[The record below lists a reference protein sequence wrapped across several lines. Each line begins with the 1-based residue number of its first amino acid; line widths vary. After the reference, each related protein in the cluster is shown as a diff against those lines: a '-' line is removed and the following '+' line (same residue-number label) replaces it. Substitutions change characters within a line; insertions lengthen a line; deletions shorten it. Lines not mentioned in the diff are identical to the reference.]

1 MSGIVR
7 FPPGAC
13 RTTRPPACLTK
24 VDFRLLGP
32 LEIGHGT
39 RSFTLGAARQRA
51 VLAVLLLSANRTVG
65 VESLADRIWGH
76 DSPPSSL
83 RTIRTYISRIRR
95 ALPEPV
101 LQTNSSGYLLRIT
114 PDALD
119 LHRFEQGVAYART
132 RLAVDPATAA
142 TALRTA
148 LALWRG
154 PALADL
160 GPAMIRNT
168 EGPRLRELRL
178 AAIEDRIDA
187 ELRLGHHA
195 RLIGELLSLAAHHPL
210 RERLIGQLMVALDRS
225 GQRAD
230 ALAVYRRT
238 RDRLVE
244 ELGVEPG
251 PALRKVH
258 RQVLTDTAPLRKLL
272 LTSASR
278 RRKPAPR

>member
-1 MSGIVR
+1 M
-7 FPPGAC
+7 
-13 RTTRPPACLTK
+13 
-24 VDFRLLGP
+24 DFRLLGP
-32 LEIGHGT
+32 LEIGYGT
-39 RSFTLGAARQRA
+39 RLLTLGAARQRA
-51 VLAVLLLSANRTVG
+51 VLAVLLLSANRTVS

-76 DSPPSSL
+76 ERPASAR
-83 RTIRTYISRIRR
+83 RTIRTYISRIRQI
-95 ALPEPV
+95 LPEPV
-101 LQTNSSGYLLRIT
+101 LQTNSTGYLLRI
-114 PDALD
+114 PPAALD
-119 LHRFEQGVAYART
+119 LHRFEQGTAYARA
-132 RLAVDPATAA
+132 RLATDPAAAA
-142 TALRTA
+142 TALRAA

-160 GPAMIRNT
+160 GPAMIRDT

-210 RERLIGQLMVALDRS
+210 RERLVGQLMVALDRS

-251 PALRKVH
+251 PALRQVH
-258 RQVLTDTAPLRKLL
+258 RQVLTDQAHLRTVLRTR
-272 LTSASR
+272 TSAPVVVR
-278 RRKPAPR
+278 AG